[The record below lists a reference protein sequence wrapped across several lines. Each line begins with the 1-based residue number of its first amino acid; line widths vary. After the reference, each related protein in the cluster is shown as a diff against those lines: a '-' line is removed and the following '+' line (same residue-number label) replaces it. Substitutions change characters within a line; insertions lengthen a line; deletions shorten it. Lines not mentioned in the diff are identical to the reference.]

1 MLLISDG
8 LRATNPLFGKGRVAR
23 RRLIDFDLR
32 HRERESNSSA
42 GFSELAFGY
51 SPDNRLSL
59 DRDRHRLSISGL
71 PIRSKSVYYPR
82 EDASL
87 TAIRANLR
95 SDRRPKPSTLGLAA
109 IVCLI
114 LLVLLAVAQ
123 VTHVHAVGSDADH
136 CPLCVVIHSV
146 VPFVVMA
153 VGIVMIRLGTA
164 TQPPLEVRTI
174 CRYWHPTLFNRP
186 PPAGC

>member
-1 MLLISDG
+1 
-8 LRATNPLFGKGRVAR
+8 
-23 RRLIDFDLR
+23 
-32 HRERESNSSA
+32 
-42 GFSELAFGY
+42 
-51 SPDNRLSL
+51 
-59 DRDRHRLSISGL
+59 
-71 PIRSKSVYYPR
+71 VYYPHK
-82 EDASL
+82 EIVL
-87 TAIRANLR
+87 NAIRPHSR
-95 SDRRPKPSTLGLAA
+95 SIHGSKPSTFGIAA
-109 IVCLI
+109 VVCLV
-114 LLVLLAVAQ
+114 LLALLAVAQ

-164 TQPPLEVRTI
+164 AQPPLEVRTI